1 MLVHILDRER
11 LLLKKGHNVK
21 TYPLNPN
28 RSQSGFSLL
37 ELLIGMTVTLVIM
50 SIASTLL
57 ATSFNVR
64 NREHS
69 RTDSIADVQRA
80 LNIMSREL
88 AIGGYG
94 FNDADNGLVVGD
106 CDGST
111 IRVRSNLN
119 RFSSGSSTIES
130 SGEDVKY
137 LVDSTNGQN
146 YLVRHDRLAAAG
158 TNQNTVL
165 ANRIDQME
173 IIYWGPDNTA
183 LNVAGDPTQVANAV
197 GVRITVTANLAAVGT
212 PGSPGYQAATPIQL
226 TSDVA
231 LRNKS
236 QNLATY

>member
-1 MLVHILDRER
+1 M
-11 LLLKKGHNVK
+11 
-21 TYPLNPN
+21 
-28 RSQSGFSLL
+28 

-50 SIASTLL
+50 GIASTLL

-80 LNIMSREL
+80 LNIMTREI

-94 FNDADNGLVVGD
+94 FNTADNGLVVGD

-119 RFSSGSSTIES
+119 RFSGGSSTIES

-137 LVDSTNGQN
+137 LVDSTNEQN
-146 YLVRHDRLAAAG
+146 YLVRHDRFAAGG

-165 ANRIDQME
+165 ANRIDTLE
-173 IIYWGPDNTA
+173 IIYWSADNAPLDVVT
-183 LNVAGDPTQVANAV
+183 DPTQVANAV
-197 GVRITVTANLAAVGT
+197 GVRITVTANLPAV
-212 PGSPGYQAATPIQL
+212 GSPGAPGYQPETAH
-226 TSDVA
+226 S
-231 LRNKS
+231 
-236 QNLATY
+236 TYFRRGSPQ